1 MGQTSLP
8 LMDPL
13 PGYRFNVFLNKTV
26 MGFQKVTGI
35 NREIETEVYRE
46 GGLNNMVHVFPKA
59 CGGERVLRMERG
71 AYGGVGHPF
80 CMVGERIDGNL
91 SLMVLDGLGKPVKK
105 YLFMG
110 LLVKRWE
117 VGELSADQ
125 NGLLIDCFEVCYED
139 FELLT

>member
-13 PGYRFNVFLNKTV
+13 PGYRFNVFLNKEV

-35 NREIETEVYRE
+35 SREIETEVYHE

-59 CGGERVLRMERG
+59 CGGKRVLRMERG

-91 SLMVLDGLGKPVKK
+91 SLMVLDNQGLPVKK

-117 VGELSADQ
+117 VGELSAEQ
-125 NGLLIDCFEVCYED
+125 NSLLIDCFEVCYED
-139 FELLT
+139 FELLS

>member
-8 LMDPL
+8 LMNPL

-35 NREIETEVYRE
+35 SREIETEVYRE

-59 CGGERVLRMERG
+59 CGGERILRMERG
-71 AYGGVGHPF
+71 AYGGAGHPF

-91 SLMVLDGLGKPVKK
+91 SLMVLDGQGKPMKK

-117 VGELSADQ
+117 VGELSAEQ

-139 FELLT
+139 LELLT